1 MLARIE
7 LKNMVFYGY
16 HGALPEEA
24 TLGQRFS
31 MDLVLTLDIAEAAAT
46 DDLTKTVDYGAVYGL
61 VRGIVER
68 ERSHLLE
75 RLALHVLE
83 RVLDENPRLTEARL
97 FLRKPSVPIAG
108 NLDHVALETALTRAD
123 RPSRPRE

>member
-31 MDLVLTLDIAEAAAT
+31 MDLVLTLDIAEAAVT
-46 DDLTKTVDYGAVYGL
+46 DDLTKTVDYGAVYGQ
-61 VRGIVER
+61 VREIVER

-75 RLALHVLE
+75 RLALHILE
-83 RVLDENPRLTEARL
+83 RVLDEHPRLIEARL

-123 RPSRPRE
+123 RPHRPRE

>member
-31 MDLVLTLDIAEAAAT
+31 MDLVLTLDIGEAAAT
-46 DDLTKTVDYGAVYGL
+46 DDLTRTVDYGAVYGL

-68 ERSHLLE
+68 ERAHLLE
-75 RLALHVLE
+75 RLAAHVLQS
-83 RVLDENPRLTEARL
+83 VLDEHPRVLEVKIT
-97 FLRKPSVPIAG
+97 LRKPSVPIAG
-108 NLDHVALETALTRAD
+108 NLDHVAIETSLTRDD
-123 RPSRPRE
+123 RPFRSGK

>member
-1 MLARIE
+1 MLAHIE

-31 MDLVLTLDIAEAAAT
+31 MDLVLSLDIGEAAAT

-61 VRGIVER
+61 VRGIVEH

-75 RLALHVLE
+75 RLAAQVMK
-83 RVLDENPRLTEARL
+83 RVLGEHPRVIEVKIT
-97 FLRKPSVPIAG
+97 LRKPSVPIAG
-108 NLDHVALETALTRAD
+108 NLDYVAIETSLNRAD
-123 RPSRPRE
+123 CPPSSGK

>member
-31 MDLVLTLDIAEAAAT
+31 MDLVLSLDIAEAAAT

-61 VRGIVER
+61 VRGIVEH
-68 ERSHLLE
+68 ERAHLLE
-75 RLALHVLE
+75 RLAATVLE
-83 RVLDENPRLTEARL
+83 RVLDEHPRVIEASLT
-97 FLRKPSVPIAG
+97 LRKPSVPIAG
-108 NLDHVALETALTRAD
+108 NLDHVALETSLTRAD
-123 RPSRPRE
+123 RPSRPRQ